1 MTFLLKMFKLKF
13 DTFGI
18 VLLLLLHTVLAQIDF
33 DDEDIIDDEDDEG
46 VIFEKFA
53 AGATDDLGRLFGL
66 EKQLL
71 VSLDRCLVKA
81 KKEDIEKVQEFYAAN
96 KIDKDLLLRQ
106 VAIV

>member
-1 MTFLLKMFKLKF
+1 MFKLKF

-33 DDEDIIDDEDDEG
+33 DDEDIIDDEDDG

-106 VAIV
+106 VANV

>member
-1 MTFLLKMFKLKF
+1 MFKLKF

-33 DDEDIIDDEDDEG
+33 DDEDIIDDEDDG

>member
-1 MTFLLKMFKLKF
+1 MFKLKF

-33 DDEDIIDDEDDEG
+33 DDEDIIDDEDDG

-71 VSLDRCLVKA
+71 VSLDRCLVRA

-106 VAIV
+106 VANV

>member
-1 MTFLLKMFKLKF
+1 MFKLKF
-13 DTFGI
+13 DTFVI
-18 VLLLLLHTVLAQIDF
+18 VLLLLLHIVLARIDF
-33 DDEDIIDDEDDEG
+33 DDEDIIDDEDDG

>member
-1 MTFLLKMFKLKF
+1 M
-13 DTFGI
+13 I
-18 VLLLLLHTVLAQIDF
+18 VLLLLLHIVLARIDF
-33 DDEDIIDDEDDEG
+33 DDEDIIDDEDDG

>member
-1 MTFLLKMFKLKF
+1 MFKLKF
-13 DTFGI
+13 DTFVI

-33 DDEDIIDDEDDEG
+33 DDEDIIDDEDDG

-106 VAIV
+106 VANV

>member
-1 MTFLLKMFKLKF
+1 MFKLKF
-13 DTFGI
+13 DTFVI

-33 DDEDIIDDEDDEG
+33 DDEDIIDDEDDG

-96 KIDKDLLLRQ
+96 EIDKDLLLRQ
-106 VAIV
+106 VANV